1 MNECSAEWLAKE
13 RLKEVR
19 AFAARQALIRQALA
33 DRPSLRVKLGTLLI
47 RCGQWLRGEASEPD
61 VEAKRAAA

>member
-1 MNECSAEWLAKE
+1 MNHYLDEWLVTEQLTRA
-13 RLKEVR
+13 R

-33 DRPSLRVKLGTLLI
+33 DRPPLRFRLGALLI
-47 RCGQWLRGEASEPD
+47 RCGTWLRRGVTEPD